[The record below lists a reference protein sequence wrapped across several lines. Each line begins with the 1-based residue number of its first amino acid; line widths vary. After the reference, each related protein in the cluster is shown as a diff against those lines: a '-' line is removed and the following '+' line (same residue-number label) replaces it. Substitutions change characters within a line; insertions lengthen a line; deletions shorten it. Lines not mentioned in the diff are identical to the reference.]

1 VNHQLPGQV
10 RESRAADRHILEKSR
25 TVVGPPPLSRIL
37 SSIAR
42 VHYSFNCSRPPDG
55 MDILLLRHGKAG
67 KRKEYTGN
75 DRFRPLTD
83 EGIQDLILIA
93 GWLRRQFPDPGVIA
107 TSPLTRAS
115 QTAEIVA
122 KELHVH
128 RALETWDELSPGND
142 NEALFRRLER
152 VPEAGTIML
161 VGHEPDLSK
170 FGAFVL
176 TGRND
181 SFFTLSKG
189 GLAVLKDVNPG
200 QAGSGSLY
208 LLMPARLMR

>member
-1 VNHQLPGQV
+1 
-10 RESRAADRHILEKSR
+10 
-25 TVVGPPPLSRIL
+25 
-37 SSIAR
+37 
-42 VHYSFNCSRPPDG
+42 

-75 DRFRPLTD
+75 DRLRPLTN
-83 EGIQDLILIA
+83 EGIRDLVLIA
-93 GWLRRQFPDPGVIA
+93 GWLRRQFPDPDIIA

-122 KELHVH
+122 KELHAH
-128 RALETWDELSPGND
+128 RAIETWDELSPGND

-176 TGRND
+176 TGRTD

-189 GLAVLKDVNPG
+189 GLAVLNDVTPE

-208 LLMPARLMR
+208 LLMPAGLMR

>member
-1 VNHQLPGQV
+1 
-10 RESRAADRHILEKSR
+10 
-25 TVVGPPPLSRIL
+25 
-37 SSIAR
+37 
-42 VHYSFNCSRPPDG
+42 
-55 MDILLLRHGKAG
+55 MDVLLLRHGKAG

-93 GWLRRQFPDPGVIA
+93 
-107 TSPLTRAS
+107 SPLTRAS

-128 RALETWDELSPGND
+128 RAPDTWDELSPGND
-142 NEALFRRLER
+142 PQAVLMRLEK
-152 VPEAGTIML
+152 VPAVGTIIL
-161 VGHEPDLSK
+161 VGHEPDLSA

-181 SFFTLSKG
+181 SLFTLSKG

-200 QAGSGSLY
+200 RAGSGSLY

>member
-1 VNHQLPGQV
+1 
-10 RESRAADRHILEKSR
+10 
-25 TVVGPPPLSRIL
+25 
-37 SSIAR
+37 
-42 VHYSFNCSRPPDG
+42 

-93 GWLRRQFPDPGVIA
+93 GWLRRQFPDPGIIA
-107 TSPLTRAS
+107 TSPLTR
-115 QTAEIVA
+115 
-122 KELHVH
+122 
-128 RALETWDELSPGND
+128 
-142 NEALFRRLER
+142 
-152 VPEAGTIML
+152 

-181 SFFTLSKG
+181 SFFALSKG
-189 GLAVLKDVNPG
+189 GLAVLNDVNPV

>member
-1 VNHQLPGQV
+1 
-10 RESRAADRHILEKSR
+10 
-25 TVVGPPPLSRIL
+25 
-37 SSIAR
+37 
-42 VHYSFNCSRPPDG
+42 

-67 KRKEYTGN
+67 KRKEYSGN

-83 EGIQDLILIA
+83 EGIQDLILIS
-93 GWLRRQFPDPGVIA
+93 GWLSRHVPEPDVIA

-122 KELHVH
+122 KELHAH
-128 RALETWDELSPGND
+128 RSIETWDELSPGND
-142 NEALFRRLER
+142 PQAVLMKLEK
-152 VPEAGTIML
+152 VPEVGTIIL
-161 VGHEPDLSK
+161 VGHEPDLST
-170 FGAFVL
+170 FGAFML

-189 GLAVLKDVNPG
+189 GVAIIKDVNPE

-208 LLMPARLMR
+208 LLMPARLMRYHMVNQHNGGMVR